1 MIVALRNAGVLLAKS
16 DPRGKGEGA
25 QIPQSGRGGAEPK
38 KWPSA
43 NICFLIKN
51 KTKNIY
57 VFIKFRELPLRIW
70 RDCQEKSVNFT

>member
-38 KWPSA
+38 KRPSA
-43 NICFLIKN
+43 KVFLN
-51 KTKNIY
+51 KHETHKY